1 MPLQDEPVL
10 CLNRVNNGE
19 MSNLLLTSPDD
30 LIGITILHFLET
42 LNYYG
47 YPNTI
52 SEHEHCE

>member
-1 MPLQDEPVL
+1 MPLQGKLVL
-10 CLNRVNNGE
+10 CLNRVNCGE
-19 MSNLLLTSPDD
+19 MSNLLLTSSDAVN
-30 LIGITILHFLET
+30 GITILHFLET